1 MDPAVLLLLLS
12 PFEWL
17 LLPARQ
23 LIDSSGVE
31 GVASL
36 GGIVVIHFLWRRAL
50 RKKFPSLFCR
60 KETKQASK
68 EVRADQFLRYF
79 SFFLQPC
86 VSFTAALSV

>member
-1 MDPAVLLLLLS
+1 MAITA
-12 PFEWL
+12 
-17 LLPARQ
+17 ARQ

-31 GVASL
+31 GMASL
-36 GGIVVIHFLWRRAL
+36 GGIVVIHFLWRQAL
-50 RKKFPSLFCR
+50 RKKFSSLFCS

-68 EVRADQFLRYF
+68 EARADQFLRFF

>member
-1 MDPAVLLLLLS
+1 VVITA
-12 PFEWL
+12 
-17 LLPARQ
+17 ARQ

-31 GVASL
+31 GMASL
-36 GGIVVIHFLWRRAL
+36 GGIIVIHFLWRQAL
-50 RKKFPSLFCR
+50 RKKFPSLFYR

-68 EVRADQFLRYF
+68 EARANKFLRYF